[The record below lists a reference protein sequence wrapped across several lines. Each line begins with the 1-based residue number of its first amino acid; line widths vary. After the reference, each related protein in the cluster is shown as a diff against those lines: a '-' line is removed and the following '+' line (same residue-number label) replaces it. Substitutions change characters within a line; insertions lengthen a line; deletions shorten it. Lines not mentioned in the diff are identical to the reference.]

1 MTTVLCLR
9 LFNSLEFNM
18 TINVNLSPQLDE
30 MVRQKVASGLY
41 TSASDVVR
49 EALRLMEQQGCIR
62 AAKLEKLRHDIRDGI
77 DSGESTRWDPEEIK
91 QEGRKIRAARI
102 NATKTT

>member
-1 MTTVLCLR
+1 MATVLCLR

-49 EALRLMEQQGCIR
+49 EALRLMEQQDCIR
-62 AAKLEKLRHDIRDGI
+62 AAKLEQLRHDISDGI
-77 DSGESTRWDPEEIK
+77 NSGESTRWDPEEIK